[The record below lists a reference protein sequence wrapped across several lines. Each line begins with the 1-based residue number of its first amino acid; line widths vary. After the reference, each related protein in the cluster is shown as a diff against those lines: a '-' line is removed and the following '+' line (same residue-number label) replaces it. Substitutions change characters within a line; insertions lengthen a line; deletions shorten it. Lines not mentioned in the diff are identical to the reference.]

1 MTNRDYDAII
11 IGAGVIGVCT
21 GFELARRGYRTVN
34 VDKQPAAGSGS
45 TCNTCAIIRLHYSTP
60 DGCAMA
66 RESYFHWLDWG
77 RYLGVP
83 DELGLAKYVNTG
95 CLVVKNDRNHDLVN
109 VMAALD
115 ELHVAHEDLA
125 VDEVA
130 ARFPWLDT
138 RAYGPPVTLG
148 DDRFGTPT
156 GGRIRGAVYIPES
169 GYVDD
174 PTLACHNVQRACE
187 ARGGEFR
194 FNAEVVEILKERSGG
209 PGVRAAGA
217 KAAGGGLERVAGVRL
232 ADGSALRAPI
242 VVNVGGPHSAIIN
255 GMAGVLDGMTIRTRP
270 LKQEV
275 CHVPAPAG
283 MEYHQIAPLLSDGD
297 IGCYSRPTSGNHV
310 LIGSEDPPCD
320 ALDWV
325 DDPDDYDTGFTG
337 QWETQVMREA
347 QRVKGLGIPGQT
359 GGLVDLYDVSDDW
372 IPIYDKSDLPG
383 FYMAVGTSGNQFK
396 NAPVAGRLMAEL
408 IEKVEDGHD
417 HDAEPVTMPLRYTRR
432 TCDIGFFSRRR
443 SLNPDSSYSVI
454 G

>member
-1 MTNRDYDAII
+1 MNHDYDAII

-21 GFELARRGYRTVN
+21 GLELARRGYRTLN

-45 TCNTCAIIRLHYSTP
+45 TSSTCAIIRFHYSTP
-60 DGCAMA
+60 EGCAMA

-83 DELGLAKYVNTG
+83 DEMGLAKYVNTG
-95 CLVVKNDRNHDLVN
+95 CLVVKNDGNRDLVR
-109 VMAALD
+109 VTAVLD
-115 ELHVAHEDLA
+115 ELHVAYEDLRA
-125 VDEVA
+125 EEVA
-130 ARFPWLDT
+130 TRFPWLDT
-138 RAYGPPVTLG
+138 RAYGPPVST
-148 DDRFGTPT
+148 DDDGFGEPT
-156 GGRIRGAVYIPES
+156 GGHIRGAVYIPES

-194 FNAEVVEILKERSGG
+194 FGAEVVEIPRKGG
-209 PGVRAAGA
+209 HA
-217 KAAGGGLERVAGVRL
+217 AGVRL
-232 ADGSALRAPI
+232 ADDSTIRAPV

-255 GMAGVLDGMTIRTRP
+255 GMAGVLDGMNIRTRP
-270 LKQEV
+270 LKKEV
-275 CHVPAPAG
+275 CYVPAPAG
-283 MEYHQIAPLLSDGD
+283 MDYHQVAPLISDGD
-297 IGCYSRPTSGNHV
+297 IGCYSRPTTGNQV
-310 LIGSEDPPCD
+310 LIGSQDPGCD
-320 ALDWV
+320 EREWV
-325 DDPDDYDTGFTG
+325 DDPDDYNTGFTD

-396 NAPVAGRLMAEL
+396 NAPVAGMLMAEL
-408 IEKVEDGHD
+408 IERVEGGHD
-417 HDAEPVTMPLRYTRR
+417 HDADPVTVPLKYTRR
-432 TCDIGFFSRRR
+432 TCDLGFFSRRR
-443 SLNPDSSYSVI
+443 PLNPDSSYTVI